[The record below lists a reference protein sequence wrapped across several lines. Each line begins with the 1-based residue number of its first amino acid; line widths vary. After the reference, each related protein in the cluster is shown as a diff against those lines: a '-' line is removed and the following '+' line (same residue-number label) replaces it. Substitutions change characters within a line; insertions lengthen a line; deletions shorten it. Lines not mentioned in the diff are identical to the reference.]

1 MHNKQNK
8 PSAQTIRYPRKVL
21 IRKTMTSLGKALLTL
36 FADVEIHGRE
46 KLPKK
51 GPVLLA
57 GNHAAILEV
66 VMLAAYTPGN
76 VEFLGTGD
84 IPFDRNYAFIV
95 KAYDLIPV
103 NRGNLDR
110 QALNTAVSVLEQ
122 GGILGIFPEG
132 GIWDAGQMQAQLGA
146 SWLSYRAQAPIIPI
160 GFGGILDGLQKAIK
174 LKRPKLV
181 MNVGDPIAPVT
192 LEPGQASLK
201 AILERSSTQLLDQIR
216 SLVPQSDAQLRHTKL
231 NEVFSLEVQ
240 IHSARS
246 GTPVPLPED
255 MQIKHGS
262 AYARL
267 MFYPVI
273 LDILVRNLQL
283 PIHAIKDVQDRNAL
297 GPLIAAWSAIL
308 AYLEVNPGFF
318 TYRFG
323 VEEGL
328 AVQKALNELRHLA
341 LWVQERDLSIS
352 VIPYHRYLDQQ
363 TGEEVLEK
371 GGRFPHSM
379 RDR

>member
-1 MHNKQNK
+1 
-8 PSAQTIRYPRKVL
+8 
-21 IRKTMTSLGKALLTL
+21 MTSLGKALLTL

-146 SWLSYRAQAPIIPI
+146 SWLSYRAHAPIIPI

-273 LDILVRNLQL
+273 LDILVRNLRL
-283 PIHAIKDVQDRNAL
+283 PIHAIKDVQERKAL
-297 GPLIAAWSAIL
+297 EPLIAAWSTIL
-308 AYLEVNPGFF
+308 AYLEVTPGFF

>member
-1 MHNKQNK
+1 
-8 PSAQTIRYPRKVL
+8 
-21 IRKTMTSLGKALLTL
+21 MTTLGKALLAL
-36 FADVEIHGRE
+36 FANVEIHGRE
-46 KLPKK
+46 RLPKK

-66 VMLAAYTPGN
+66 VMLAAYTPGI

-110 QALNTAVSVLEQ
+110 QALNTAVNILDQ

-160 GFGGILDGLQKAIK
+160 GFGGIVDGLQQAIK

-181 MNVGDPIAPVT
+181 MNVGDPIPPVS
-192 LEPGQASLK
+192 LEPGEASLK
-201 AILERSSTQLLDQIR
+201 AVLEHSSIRLLDQIR
-216 SLVPQSDAQLRHTKL
+216 SLVPQSEAQIKHTKL

-246 GTPVPLPED
+246 GTPVILPEG

-267 MFYPVI
+267 LFYPVI
-273 LDILVRNLQL
+273 LDILVRNLRL
-283 PIHAIKDVQDRNAL
+283 PIQAIKDVQDRNAL
-297 GPLIAAWSAIL
+297 EPLMAAWSAIL
-308 AYLEVNPGFF
+308 DYLEVNPGFF

-328 AVQKALNELRHLA
+328 AVEKALKELRHLA
-341 LWVQERDLSIS
+341 LWAQEMGFSIS

-379 RDR
+379 HSRRFR